1 MRIRAGKAWT
11 RAQRRFTSCWTQTGG
26 EDGAWGTTGEK
37 RFGREGPEP
46 EEVLR
51 REGGSR
57 SGIGAARRN
66 CLGGKGFDL
75 FQD

>member
-11 RAQRRFTSCWTQTGG
+11 RAPRRFMSCWTQTRG

-37 RFGREGPEP
+37 RFGREGPEA

-51 REGGSR
+51 MEGGSR
-57 SGIGAARRN
+57 
-66 CLGGKGFDL
+66 
-75 FQD
+75 